1 MKKFTFI
8 LFLFSTFILS
18 QNTLLK
24 KQNSIIQ
31 ENHSGNSTERNSFTV
46 PRQISYQGLITKP
59 DGSPTD
65 NGSYEIFFKIY
76 DSADGGNI
84 WWSENQEVSVN
95 SGIIST
101 TLGNVNP
108 ITSIPE
114 QAYLELTVD
123 GSVLSPRQVLTSV
136 FYSILSDTS
145 SYAYKADYNNLINKP
160 NLDIYVMKDSLAVPA
175 DDITIGDSDVTIM
188 TSNGDVKI
196 TPAVGQS
203 VIIDSTISIEANLIG
218 HVNDSDL
225 MLLSENSLEIRG
237 ELSAALISGDA
248 VLDEDDMASDSET
261 HLATQ
266 QSIKAYIDTKQ
277 DADESLQTIS
287 ALEQSDGNFI
297 VSNGSDWTVEKD
309 SVARASLGLGD
320 IAVQQKII

>member
-123 GSVLSPRQVLTSV
+123 GSVLSPRQVL
-136 FYSILSDTS
+136 LS
-145 SYAYKADYNNLINKP
+145 LIH
-160 NLDIYVMKDSLAVPA
+160 I
-175 DDITIGDSDVTIM
+175 
-188 TSNGDVKI
+188 
-196 TPAVGQS
+196 
-203 VIIDSTISIEANLIG
+203 
-218 HVNDSDL
+218 
-225 MLLSENSLEIRG
+225 
-237 ELSAALISGDA
+237 
-248 VLDEDDMASDSET
+248 
-261 HLATQ
+261 
-266 QSIKAYIDTKQ
+266 
-277 DADESLQTIS
+277 
-287 ALEQSDGNFI
+287 
-297 VSNGSDWTVEKD
+297 
-309 SVARASLGLGD
+309 
-320 IAVQQKII
+320 